1 MDLLMIS
8 TLICTLDNIV
18 PFLIRFI
25 SSHVLA
31 QKRYDIE
38 LRKELS
44 NLKENMAG
52 LSMVDEFAKCAKL
65 QRRYNHV
72 ENILKENMNQ
82 RLNQKIK
89 MQMLLIYSFRI
100 VNGTLILWL
109 WYMYKDKP
117 VIILSE
123 NVLWP
128 IQNFLNWPCQHENA
142 ISLLAWLVIT
152 RLGISA
158 CKKLYV

>member
-1 MDLLMIS
+1 MDLLAIS
-8 TLICTLDNIV
+8 TLICILDNIM

-25 SSHVLA
+25 SSYVLA

-72 ENILKENMNQ
+72 ENILKENINQ

-89 MQMLLIYSFRI
+89 LQMLLIYSFRI
-100 VNGTLILWL
+100 L
-109 WYMYKDKP
+109 
-117 VIILSE
+117 
-123 NVLWP
+123 NVR
-128 IQNFLNWPCQHENA
+128 I
-142 ISLLAWLVIT
+142 LLA
-152 RLGISA
+152 
-158 CKKLYV
+158 